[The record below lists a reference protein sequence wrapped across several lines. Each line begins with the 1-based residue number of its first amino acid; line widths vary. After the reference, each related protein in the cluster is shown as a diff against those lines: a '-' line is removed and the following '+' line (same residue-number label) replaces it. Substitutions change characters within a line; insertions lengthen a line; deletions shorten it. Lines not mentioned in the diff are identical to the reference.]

1 MYSLVST
8 LFKSSP
14 WASVKRANTAIISAY
29 WIGYLNEILLRP
41 PFTIYLDLQI
51 SSLVGHFKKVN
62 ACLVYYAL
70 VKVFGQTKNSLECG
84 LDPRLNN
91 RSLRFCR

>member
-8 LFKSSP
+8 LFKSSR
-14 WASVKRANTAIISAY
+14 WASVKRANTAIKSAY

-41 PFTIYLDLQI
+41 AFTIYLDLQI

-62 ACLVYYAL
+62 ASVVYYTL
-70 VKVFGQTKNSLECG
+70 VKLFGQAKNSLECG

-91 RSLRFCR
+91 WSIAFL

>member
-14 WASVKRANTAIISAY
+14 WASVKRANTAIKSAY

-70 VKVFGQTKNSLECG
+70 VKLFGQTKNSLECG

-91 RSLRFCR
+91 RSISFL